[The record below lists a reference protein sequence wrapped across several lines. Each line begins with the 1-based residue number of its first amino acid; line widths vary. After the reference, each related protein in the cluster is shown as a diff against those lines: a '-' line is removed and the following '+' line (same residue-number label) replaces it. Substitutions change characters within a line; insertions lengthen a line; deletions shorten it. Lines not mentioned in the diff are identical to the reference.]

1 MNGFDKWD
9 PIILVRYVLILDELT
24 NGWQIKSKPPSLPT
38 TLYLLYEG
46 RREGR
51 KQDEWGAIFHSL
63 MCDRGEHFL
72 ATFARASY
80 CKNGICRLSCHYLQ
94 VRWKIWKQRWPVI
107 FCNDPLLCL
116 GMLEWK
122 RSFAIIAGACKLFII
137 ADLAPLPLSRAYV
150 QFPDMDIR
158 QTALSQIPELTE
170 VRAYG
175 TLPRKWGI
183 NGRAVTRDS
192 WNRRT
197 RNLRHLVH

>member
-1 MNGFDKWD
+1 MGSNYFGEVRIDFGWTHKWMTNK
-9 PIILVRYVLILDELT
+9 IKASLSSNHTVL
-24 NGWQIKSKPPSLPT
+24 
-38 TLYLLYEG
+38 TLWG
-46 RREGR
+46 KARRKEGR

-72 ATFARASY
+72 ATFARASN

-170 VRAYG
+170 VRIVHFQG
-175 TLPRKWGI
+175 
-183 NGRAVTRDS
+183 
-192 WNRRT
+192 NREFMEE
-197 RNLRHLVH
+197 LD